1 MTDPTLI
8 SDDVINRSTVDDKS
22 AADQGDA
29 MKRYTARALPGPGS
43 DTVQAGRAGTQGILL
58 AMCTCLVL
66 VVASVSA
73 LNLAMPELAV
83 DLSASTTSLTWI
95 ADAYTVALAALVLPI
110 GALGDKFGR
119 RNVLLAGTLVFAVG
133 SAAAA
138 FADSTTMLIVWR
150 VVMGV
155 GAAMIM
161 PGTLSTITS
170 AFPAAQRD
178 RGVAIWS
185 GFAAAGAILGLLAA
199 GLLLEVWSWRS
210 IFVASAAVALLGGV
224 LAMVLAPN
232 TRDEEGRPLDH
243 AGAYTSAVAIGAL
256 VFGIIEGSEAGWTS
270 GRVIG
275 SFVVAAAALTLY
287 AVLGLRNQHALLD
300 PRLFG
305 IRGFRAGAVTIL
317 VQFMAVFGFFFVGLQ
332 YLQLMLGYSP
342 LKSAVALIP
351 IALIVMPVS
360 ALTPRLTDR
369 LGIKAV
375 MSVGLLLLAGGLFAL
390 SFLDVDSGYLPFLG
404 GLIVAGLGIGLTS
417 AVGTSVIVG
426 SLRADQ
432 QGVASAMND
441 ATREVGAAIG
451 IAVMGS
457 VFAGHYKSSLPTL
470 DQLPPDAAHS
480 VESST
485 AAGLQ
490 VAEHL
495 GGGGG
500 EALAAAVRAAFIDG
514 LSASLIVV
522 AIVVAVAALGAL
534 LCAPRTQ
541 TTPQ

>member
-1 MTDPTLI
+1 MDTRASEIPPG
-8 SDDVINRSTVDDKS
+8 
-22 AADQGDA
+22 ADA
-29 MKRYTARALPGPGS
+29 GPG
-43 DTVQAGRAGTQGILL
+43 TVPVGRAGTSGILV

-73 LNLAMPELAV
+73 LNLAMPDLAV

-119 RNVLLAGTLVFAVG
+119 RNVLLVGVIVFAVG

-138 FADSTTMLIVWR
+138 FADSTSVLIAWR

-170 AFPAAQRD
+170 AFPPAQRD

-185 GFAAAGAILGLLAA
+185 GFAAAGAIIGLLAA
-199 GLLLEVWSWRS
+199 GLLLETWSWRS
-210 IFVASAAVALLGGV
+210 IFVASAVLSVLGGLLALL
-224 LAMVLAPN
+224 LAPN
-232 TRDEEGRPLDH
+232 TRDAEGHPLDH

-256 VFGIIEGSEAGWTS
+256 VYGIIEGSEAGWTS
-270 GRVIG
+270 IRVLVG
-275 SFVVAAAALTLY
+275 FTVSAAALALY
-287 AVLGLRNQHALLD
+287 AVLGLRNRHALLD

-332 YLQLMLGYSP
+332 YLQLILGYSA
-342 LKSAVALIP
+342 LKAAVALIP
-351 IALIVMPVS
+351 IAIVVLPTTAM
-360 ALTPRLTDR
+360 TPRLTK
-369 LGIKAV
+369 LVGIKTV
-375 MSVGLLLLAGGLFAL
+375 MTVGLLLLAGGLFGL
-390 SFLDVDSGYLPFLG
+390 SFLKVDSGYLPFLA

-426 SLRADQ
+426 SLRVDQ

-441 ATREVGAAIG
+441 ATREVGSAIG
-451 IAVMGS
+451 IALMGS
-457 VFAGHYKSSLPTL
+457 VYASHYKSNLPAL
-470 DQLPPDAAHS
+470 DQLPPDAAHA
-480 VESST
+480 VQSSA

-490 VAEHL
+490 VATQL
-495 GGGGG
+495 GPQGQS
-500 EALAAAVRAAFIDG
+500 LAAAVESAFLDG

-522 AIVVAVAALGAL
+522 ACAVAVAALGAL
-534 LCAPRTQ
+534 FRAPHTQ
-541 TTPQ
+541 QTPQ